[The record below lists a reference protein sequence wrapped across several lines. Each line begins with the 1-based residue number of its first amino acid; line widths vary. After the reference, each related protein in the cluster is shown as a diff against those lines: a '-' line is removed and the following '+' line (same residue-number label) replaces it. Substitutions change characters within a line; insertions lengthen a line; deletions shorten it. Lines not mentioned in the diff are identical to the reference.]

1 MNVLDKTISIFANY
15 NTPGNPKTVT
25 MRHFLTSSKYRET
38 VERIRAIED
47 KAERDK
53 LKATLPA
60 ITPSGLFSYRA
71 AESLI
76 EHSGLICLDIDFK
89 GNEAIGNFFELK
101 EQLVKI
107 PNVAFCIKSVSGKGY
122 AVGIPL
128 AYPERHGQH
137 FDALKRIFERLGIQ
151 IDKACRDVSRLRGYS
166 YDEDIYLNDNAKV
179 FTLFDEPKK
188 SVANYAQR
196 PASFSPQQN
205 DPLQACLKIIQNSNE
220 GERHNALLKAARLAG
235 GYIAAGLLNEAYTEN
250 ELENEFGRR
259 EFDRHYKPLKTIRD
273 GIAYGKLEP
282 IRERQPPLQSPQP
295 LSYPKE
301 RKEPIK
307 PTDPVPQLTIHT
319 PESLNLP
326 EATAPPLTE
335 QELIDLWSMERPA
348 LKTLIESLNL
358 TIQH

>member
-1 MNVLDKTISIFANY
+1 
-15 NTPGNPKTVT
+15 
-25 MRHFLTSSKYRET
+25 MRHFLTSRKYRET

-60 ITPSGLFSYRA
+60 ITPSGVFSYRA
-71 AESLI
+71 ADCLM
-76 EHSGLICLDIDFK
+76 EHSGLICLDIDLK

-179 FTLFDEPKK
+179 FTLYDEPKK
-188 SVANYAQR
+188 SAANYVQR
-196 PASFSPQQN
+196 PATSYTQQN
-205 DPLQACLKIIQNSNE
+205 DPLEACLKIIQNSHE

-235 GYIAAGLLNEAYTEN
+235 GYIAAGLLDEAYAEN

-259 EFDRHYKPLKTIRD
+259 EIGSRYKPLKTIRD
-273 GIAYGKLEP
+273 GIAHGKLEP
-282 IRERQPPLQSPQP
+282 IREQEKAIQAPQP
-295 LSYPKE
+295 LGYPHQWN
-301 RKEPIK
+301 EPA
-307 PTDPVPQLTIHT
+307 PVGYVLTLVEHT
-319 PESLNLP
+319 PQSLGLIK
-326 EATAPPLTE
+326 ATTPPMTE
-335 QELIDLWSMERPA
+335 QDLITLWSAKPV
-348 LKTLIESLNL
+348 KTCCFEG
-358 TIQH
+358 